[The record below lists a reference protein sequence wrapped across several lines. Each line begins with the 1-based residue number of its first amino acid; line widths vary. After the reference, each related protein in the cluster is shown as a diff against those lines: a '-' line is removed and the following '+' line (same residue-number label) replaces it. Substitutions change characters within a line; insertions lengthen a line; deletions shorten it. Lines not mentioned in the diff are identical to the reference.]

1 MEKKI
6 CELLNDVEMDFGKYE
21 AEELP
26 PLEKKRLKKEG
37 SKSANSGDLASVF
50 RARLPRAA
58 NSGRLMMRSR
68 LPS

>member
-26 PLEKKRLKKEG
+26 PLEKKRLKKRVLWEVRQMD
-37 SKSANSGDLASVF
+37 KNRKTNIAKVQRETAS
-50 RARLPRAA
+50 R
-58 NSGRLMMRSR
+58 
-68 LPS
+68 